1 MSEELITKRILMA
14 KKLARKWLE
23 ENSSAEY
30 RLTIYEN
37 IERNKINLPSVLRA
51 MKTKRSKW
59 ASVGPVP
66 DMIVKVGFDFV
77 VVRSKDEDSITRL
90 DSFLRDQGY
99 ETFGV
104 F

>member
-1 MSEELITKRILMA
+1 MSEELVTRRILMA

-37 IERNKINLPSVLRA
+37 VERGGINLPSILRSLR
-51 MKTKRSKW
+51 TKRSRW
-59 ASVGPVP
+59 ASVGPIP
-66 DMIVKVGFDFV
+66 DLTVKVGFDFV
-77 VVRSKDEDSITRL
+77 VVRSSDESSIVQL
-90 DSFLRDQGY
+90 DGFLRSQGY